1 MDKTFSFFRPDGHFG
16 KRLDKMLA
24 NHVWATD
31 PVKLVDLFRER
42 TKTGWHTEFWGKY
55 MHAAVPFWRYT
66 GSKELGE
73 RIAASVR
80 AVIALQ
86 EPDGYIGNYAP
97 EDRYT
102 HGWDVW
108 GTKYTLMGLLH
119 YYAGVESR
127 KSKVESRDAGGP
139 RSCAAAVDAVATTSG
154 GPRSCAAACD
164 GVDAVEGQNAGG
176 PRSCAAAD
184 ASLAQDALDAAK
196 RLCDCLIAARGPE
209 GRLGPDLRLTGM
221 YGGMPSL
228 SVLEPVVWLYRRTKE
243 ERYLAFAD
251 HIVRQMTEFPD
262 GPQLVKLADVPV
274 ADRRFGDVNPFHSW
288 NPEHALT
295 KAYEMMSCYQGL
307 VDYVEVR
314 RTNDEGQRTK
324 GKVRRKELE
333 KILDAAIATARNIA
347 ETEINV
353 AGGASAGEHW
363 FHGADQQWRHI
374 SWLQETCVVT
384 TWMRLCEK
392 LRSVTGDPFWSE
404 QLEKTFYNVY
414 LASLNSECDTFACY
428 TPLMGSRAPGHHHL
442 RLHTNC
448 CNANGP
454 RGWLCVLHRVFTAEG
469 DAATFDFYMS
479 GFAEAMIPVLGET
492 ARFRLY
498 TLYPREGSVTLTCVS
513 EKPLDFTLRLRI
525 PSFAEGAT
533 VEIND
538 EKADVAPPAGGYCEL
553 RRTWCNGDRIVL
565 TLPMPVRMYVLHD
578 HVAFTRGPVC
588 LARDSRF
595 GDGALDEEVRD
606 WAVTAEDLAGFRVT
620 RADNPAMFMAVT
632 GFLPMGSHYEDKDQE
647 CHPRAVQ
654 FTDYASA
661 GNEWS
666 PDNRYRVWLP
676 ALIRGRMY
684 V

>member
-1 MDKTFSFFRPDGHFG
+1 MDKTTSSFHPDGHFG
-16 KRLDKMLA
+16 KLLGTMFA
-24 NHVWATD
+24 NHVCATD

-42 TKTGWHTEFWGKY
+42 TKIGWQTEFWGKY

-102 HGWDVW
+102 RGWDIW
-108 GTKYTLMGLLH
+108 GTKYTLLGLLH
-119 YYAGVESR
+119 YY
-127 KSKVESRDAGGP
+127 DW
-139 RSCAAAVDAVATTSG
+139 AAAQAMQDAEC
-154 GPRSCAAACD
+154 RM
-164 GVDAVEGQNAGG
+164 QNAGG
-176 PRSCAAAD
+176 FPS
-184 ASLAQDALDAAK
+184 ASEVIEAAK

-228 SVLEPVVWLYRRTKE
+228 SVLEPVVWLYKRTKE
-243 ERYLAFAD
+243 DRYLAFAD

-274 ADRRFGDVNPFHSW
+274 AERRFGEVNPFHAW

-295 KAYEMMSCYQGL
+295 KAYEMMSCYQGI

-314 RTNDEGQRTK
+314 NANDERRTTNDEGPRTQD
-324 GKVRRKELE
+324 L
-333 KILDAAIATARNIA
+333 LDAAIATARNIA

-392 LRSVTGDPFWSE
+392 LRSVTGAPFWSE

-454 RGWLCVLHRVFTAEG
+454 RGWLCVLNRAFTAED
-469 DAATFDFYMS
+469 DAATVDFYMS
-479 GFAEAMIPVLGET
+479 GLAEATIPALGET

-513 EKPLDFTLRLRI
+513 DKPLDFTLRLRI

-538 EKADVAPPAGGYCEL
+538 EKVNVATPAGGYCEL

-565 TLPMPVRMYVLHD
+565 TLPMPVRMHVLHD

-595 GDGALDEEVRD
+595 DDGALDEEVRD
-606 WAVTAEDLAGFRVT
+606 WAVTADDLAGFRVT
-620 RADNPAMFMAVT
+620 RADAPAMFMAVT

-666 PDNRYRVWLP
+666 PANRYRVWLP
-676 ALIRGRMY
+676 ALIRGRTY
-684 V
+684 

>member
-1 MDKTFSFFRPDGHFG
+1 MDTTFSCFHPDGHFG

-42 TKTGWHTEFWGKY
+42 TKNGWHTEFWGKY

-102 HGWDVW
+102 RGWDVW
-108 GTKYTLMGLLH
+108 GTKYTLMGLMH
-119 YYAGVESR
+119 YYDAVASR
-127 KSKVESRDAGGP
+127 ESKVESQRTQDPGP
-139 RSCAAAVDAVATTSG
+139 RT
-154 GPRSCAAACD
+154 
-164 GVDAVEGQNAGG
+164 
-176 PRSCAAAD
+176 
-184 ASLAQDALDAAK
+184 QDADPNPSADEALEAAK

-209 GRLGPDLRLTGM
+209 GHLGPDLRLTGM

-262 GPQLVKLADVPV
+262 GPQFVKLAGVPV
-274 ADRRFGDVNPFHSW
+274 ADRRFGEINPFHAW

-295 KAYEMMSCYQGL
+295 KAYEMMSCHQGL
-307 VDYVEVR
+307 IDYVEARSTKDEVR
-314 RTNDEGQRTK
+314 STKDLGPRTQD
-324 GKVRRKELE
+324 L
-333 KILDAAIATARNIA
+333 LDAAIATARNIA

-454 RGWLCVLHRVFTAEG
+454 RGWLCVLHRAFTAEG

-479 GFAEAMIPVLGET
+479 GLAEAAIPALGET

-525 PSFAEGAT
+525 PSFADGAT

-538 EKADVAPPAGGYCEL
+538 EKADVSAPAGGYCEL
-553 RRTWCNGDRIVL
+553 RRTWRNGDRIVL
-565 TLPMPVRMYVLHD
+565 TLPMPVRMHVLHD
-578 HVAFTRGPVC
+578 HVAFTRGSVC

-606 WAVTAEDLAGFRVT
+606 WAVTADDLAGFRVT
-620 RADNPAMFMAVT
+620 RADDPAMFMAVT

-666 PDNRYRVWLP
+666 PANRYRVWLP
-676 ALIRGRMY
+676 ALIRGRTY
-684 V
+684 

>member
-1 MDKTFSFFRPDGHFG
+1 MDKTFPSFRPDGHFG

-31 PVKLVDLFRER
+31 PLKLVNLFRER
-42 TKTGWHTEFWGKY
+42 TKIGWQTEFWGKY

-102 HGWDVW
+102 RGWDVW
-108 GTKYTLMGLLH
+108 GTKYTLLGLLH
-119 YYAGVESR
+119 YY
-127 KSKVESRDAGGP
+127 DW
-139 RSCAAAVDAVATTSG
+139 AAAKSMQNAECRMQNAE
-154 GPRSCAAACD
+154 C
-164 GVDAVEGQNAGG
+164 EMQNAGEF
-176 PRSCAAAD
+176 PS
-184 ASLAQDALDAAK
+184 ASEVIEAAK

-243 ERYLAFAD
+243 ERYLDFAD

-262 GPQLVKLADVPV
+262 GPQLVKLAGVSV
-274 ADRRFGDVNPFHSW
+274 ADRRFGEVNPFHAW

-314 RTNDEGQRTK
+314 SKKYEGRRTQDSGLRTQD
-324 GKVRRKELE
+324 L
-333 KILDAAIATARNIA
+333 LDAAIATARNIA
-347 ETEINV
+347 ETEINIV
-353 AGGASAGEHW
+353 GGASAGEHW

-392 LRSVTGDPFWSE
+392 LRSVSGDPFWSE

-454 RGWLCVLHRVFTAEG
+454 RGWLCVLHRAFTAEG
-469 DAATFDFYMS
+469 AFATFDFYMS
-479 GFAEAMIPVLGET
+479 GLAEATIPALGET

-525 PSFAEGAT
+525 PSFADGAT

-538 EKADVAPPAGGYCEL
+538 EKVNVATPAGGYCEL

-565 TLPMPVRMYVLHD
+565 TLPMPVRMHVLHD

-606 WAVTAEDLAGFRVT
+606 WAVTEDDLAGFRVT

-666 PDNRYRVWLP
+666 PANRYRVWLP
-676 ALIRGRMY
+676 ALIRGRTY
-684 V
+684 